1 MRLEWL
7 GANWF
12 LLLRSISFEIM
23 RRRVKFELVGGIGNQ
38 LFIYAAGQW
47 FARQFGWSVSYDA
60 RMLSIEKAHGGL
72 ITDLYIT
79 GPVATLK
86 GRLTLGR
93 LIASL
98 ERVVRKQLNYLN
110 ERAFGGIFG
119 QGIFIGGHD
128 FKPDSIVTNGYKYV
142 SAYFQTYRY
151 SLEILSSLKFEYR
164 LKFESTWLIEKRAI
178 ARKTAVLAIHIRRG
192 DYVSLRESFGLLS
205 AEYYRNAIEAL
216 RNRGFH
222 WDEVWIFSDDIEGAR
237 DLISTVVSH
246 ENVSYIEPPEG
257 TNPIESL
264 MLFSESSVAI
274 IANSTFSWWA
284 SFLSTSTKAVVAPS
298 SWFRSSPG
306 PQELIPE
313 SWLLIPSD
321 WLE

>member
-1 MRLEWL
+1 
-7 GANWF
+7 
-12 LLLRSISFEIM
+12 M

-72 ITDLYIT
+72 ITDLRIT
-79 GPVATLK
+79 GAVATLNGK
-86 GRLTLGR
+86 LTLGR

-98 ERVVRKQLNYLN
+98 ERVKRKLLKNLS
-110 ERAFGGIFG
+110 ERGFGRIFG
-119 QGIFIGGHD
+119 RGIFIGGHD
-128 FKPDSIVTNGYKYV
+128 FTPDSIVKNGYKYV
-142 SAYFQTYRY
+142 SAYFQTHRY
-151 SLEILSSLKFEYR
+151 SAEMLSSLKVEYQ
-164 LKFESTWLIEKRAI
+164 LKFESTWLIEKRAM

-205 AEYYRNAIEAL
+205 AEYYRNAIEVL

-222 WDEVWIFSDDIEGAR
+222 WDEIWIFSDDIEGAR
-237 DLISTVVSH
+237 ELISAVVTN
-246 ENVSYIEPPEG
+246 ENVWYIEPPKG

-298 SWFRSSPG
+298 NWFRASPD
-306 PQELIPE
+306 PQELVPD
-313 SWLLIPSD
+313 SWLVIPSD
-321 WLE
+321 WLD